1 MKGRHVAIAA
11 GIACLLMLGAALVV
25 ANSRITRFLQSEE
38 FRTLA
43 GEALGRTVGG
53 KARIAEIQWSGPAAY
68 TEEIALEGAPVLHEL
83 TLSQVRAEWDW
94 RAILGGAWR
103 LRGISITRAAAI
115 LGAGEPSS
123 DAAPARLATGES
135 LPSWLPQR
143 FEIEPIDI
151 GSASLNWPGG
161 TLENSRLRITPDAGT
176 LDFRASGGTL
186 RVGGLPALTLEQ
198 LRGKQQGGVFF
209 LTDSALRLGNSGKV
223 QAAGEI
229 GGNGILNVNWQG
241 VELADL
247 LSGDLRKNIAGQIE
261 GRASVRASQGTTGNL
276 TVTDGRIENL
286 PVLSRLA
293 TFTGNPAFKRL
304 PVQECRSAFA
314 IADGTVTFTDLVLES
329 RGLLRLE
336 GTLRVAAG
344 GALAGNL
351 SVGVT
356 PQTLQWIPGSRER
369 VFTQSRDGYLWT
381 PVEIGGTVE
390 LPTENLSTRLAAA
403 MGEQIL
409 EEGASVLQ
417 GAPEKAREG
426 VQGIL
431 NILAPLVR

>member
-25 ANSRITRFLQSEE
+25 ANSRITRFLQGEE
-38 FRTLA
+38 FRALA
-43 GEALGRTVGG
+43 GEALGRAVGG
-53 KARIAEIQWSGPAAY
+53 NVRIAQIQWSGPAAY
-68 TEEIALEGAPVLHEL
+68 TEEIALEGAPVLREL

-94 RAILGGAWR
+94 RALLGGAWR
-103 LRGISITRAAAI
+103 LRGISITRAAAT
-115 LGAGEPSS
+115 LGAGEPASEAGTTCPS
-123 DAAPARLATGES
+123 AGRG

-143 FEIEPIDI
+143 LEIEPVEV
-151 GSASLNWPGG
+151 GSATLNWPGG
-161 TLENSRLRITPDAGT
+161 TLENSRLRITPYAGT

-186 RVGGLPALTLEQ
+186 QVAGLPALTLEE

-209 LTDSALRLGNSGKV
+209 LTDSALRLGSNGKV

-229 GGNGILNVNWQG
+229 GGKGILNVSWQG
-241 VELADL
+241 VELTDL
-247 LSGDLRKNIAGQIE
+247 LRGDSRKNLAGQMQ
-261 GRASVRASQGTTGNL
+261 GRASVEASQGTTGNL
-276 TVTDGRIENL
+276 SVADGRIENL

-304 PVQECRSAFA
+304 PVQECRAAFTLA
-314 IADGTVTFTDLVLES
+314 NGTVTLTDLVLES

-336 GTLRVAAG
+336 GTLRVGPG
-344 GALAGNL
+344 GELAGDL

-356 PQTLQWIPGSRER
+356 AQTLQWIPGSRER

-381 PVEIGGTVE
+381 PLRLGGTVE
-390 LPTENLSTRLAAA
+390 LPTEDLSNRLAAA

-409 EEGASVLQ
+409 MEGTSVLE